1 MATTCSFRLTIK
13 VDKDTFPIPTDGNVG
28 KEVEEILNDLLYD
41 VEGIEK
47 FDIIKLNSKRKR

>member
-47 FDIIKLNSKRKR
+47 FDIIRFNNKRKR